1 MLELRQL
8 NKKGILKMT
17 ITPEALANKMVNL
30 KKNLSNK
37 VGLVDSSPVTGIDH
51 SGLAVWYALQV
62 GFDRATHDPNQFAKF
77 LVVKYERDHRDAFFF
92 KNGNQKKLRDLQE
105 LSKKIYI
112 FIK

>member
-1 MLELRQL
+1 
-8 NKKGILKMT
+8 MT

-77 LVVKYERDHRDAFFF
+77 LVVKYERDYQDALFF
-92 KNGNQKKLRDLQE
+92 KNGNQRKLGDLQE
-105 LSKKIYI
+105 LSKKISI